1 MTVNGTLI
9 NYFFNCK
16 RQCYLHGNRLN
27 LEDNSEIVKIG
38 KAMHEE
44 KEEMINESE
53 IAIDSIKL
61 DGLTTRYLIEI
72 KKSDANVEACKW
84 QLLFYLKILK
94 DKGVMREGKLEF
106 VEKNKQAKNI
116 IYVKLTEEN
125 QRQLEKYIEE
135 NNLKAG
141 DRLPSQAEMCER
153 LGVSRTSVREVLKM
167 LEARNVIEIING
179 KGAFLKGNVE
189 LAISAR
195 IELKKEREDILEIFE
210 VRKMLEREIIK
221 LVIERAT
228 EEELDEVEEALKS
241 LMYKYENDIESSFE
255 DRTFHM
261 KLYRICHNKLMLQ
274 LIESLMEVFNKIWK
288 NPLGLEKVYT
298 STIPYHKKV
307 FDYIRQRNIR
317 KAQAT
322 NDKMLD
328 IIIKKL
334 LQAVRKL

>member
-1 MTVNGTLI
+1 MEKI
-9 NYFFNCK
+9 N
-16 RQCYLHGNRLN
+16 RI
-27 LEDNSEIVKIG
+27 S
-38 KAMHEE
+38 
-44 KEEMINESE
+44 
-53 IAIDSIKL
+53 
-61 DGLTTRYLIEI
+61 
-72 KKSDANVEACKW
+72 
-84 QLLFYLKILK
+84 LK
-94 DKGVMREGKLEF
+94 DYIL
-106 VEKNKQAKNI
+106 NSI
-116 IYVKLTEEN
+116 
-125 QRQLEKYIEE
+125 EKYIEE

-141 DRLPSQAEMCER
+141 DRLPSKAEMCER

-274 LIESLMEVFNKIWK
+274 LIESLMEAFNKIWK